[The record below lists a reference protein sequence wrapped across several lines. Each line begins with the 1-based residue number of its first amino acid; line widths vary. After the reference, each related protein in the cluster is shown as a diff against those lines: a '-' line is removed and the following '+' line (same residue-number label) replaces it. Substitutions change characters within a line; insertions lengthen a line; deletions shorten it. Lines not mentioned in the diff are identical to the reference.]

1 MIFRLINE
9 AIITISVKNRL
20 RIVSQNVPLWN
31 AVVSLTFQIETLGVL
46 HRGRKRSG
54 AQNEEWAYSAT
65 LICISMIPGTGTILA
80 VGGENTMGI
89 K

>member
-20 RIVSQNVPLWN
+20 RIVSKNVPLWN
-31 AVVSLTFQIETLGVL
+31 TVVSLTFQIGTLGVL
-46 HRGRKRSG
+46 HKGRKRGS
-54 AQNEEWAYSAT
+54 AQNEEWAY
-65 LICISMIPGTGTILA
+65 C
-80 VGGENTMGI
+80 